1 MVKNTGGNKT
11 KRGAR
16 KHSFA
21 PQNKK
26 IRFRDEEEAIRRA
39 GEYRRKAKDRMRD
52 RRRDIPRLRN
62 EEATVQEVVK
72 RVRARLAQMAH
83 ANKK

>member
-1 MVKNTGGNKT
+1 MNETSEEEED
-11 KRGAR
+11 RDEM
-16 KHSFA
+16 HDF
-21 PQNKK
+21 KK
-26 IRFRDEEEAIRRA
+26 ADRLRDEEEAIRDA